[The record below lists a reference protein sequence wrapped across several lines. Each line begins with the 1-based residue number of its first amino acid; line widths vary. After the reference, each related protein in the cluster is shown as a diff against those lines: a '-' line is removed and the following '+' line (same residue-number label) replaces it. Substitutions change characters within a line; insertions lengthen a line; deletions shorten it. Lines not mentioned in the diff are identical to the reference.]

1 VGAGT
6 VRGEAVKYMLLIYQN
21 QASQQALSEDP
32 DSVMAEVD
40 AIIEELTGSGE
51 WVGGEALADA
61 SQTRTV
67 KVRGGV
73 PAVTDGPFVEA
84 KEHLAGYCL
93 VECETLERALE
104 IAARWPDAR
113 YCAMEVRPLMNPAG
127 MEM

>member
-1 VGAGT
+1 
-6 VRGEAVKYMLLIYQN
+6 VRYMLLIYQN

-32 DSVMAEVD
+32 DGLMGEVD
-40 AIIEELTGSGE
+40 AVVEELTGTGE

-67 KVRGGV
+67 KVRGGA

-84 KEHLAGYCL
+84 EEHLAGYCL
-93 VECETLERALE
+93 VECETPERALE

-113 YCAMEVRPLMNPAG
+113 YGAMEVRPLMDPAG
-127 MEM
+127 LEM